1 MAVFS
6 YANLRHMDSQ
16 EKRDAILTSAA
27 WKQWTILGGMFT
39 SIVVLPGMMF
49 NGVYEA
55 LGPNTVAPMVKT
67 VGFGAAAWV

>member
-39 SIVVLPGMMF
+39 SIVV
-49 NGVYEA
+49 
-55 LGPNTVAPMVKT
+55 APMVKT